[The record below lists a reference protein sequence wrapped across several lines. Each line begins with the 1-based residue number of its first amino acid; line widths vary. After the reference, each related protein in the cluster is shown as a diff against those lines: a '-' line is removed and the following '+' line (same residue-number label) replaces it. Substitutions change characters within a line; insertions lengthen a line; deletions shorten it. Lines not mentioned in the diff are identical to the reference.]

1 MKNMVQNVEAILKEV
16 KNNGYDDVQFLFEN
30 TAGQGS
36 EIGST
41 LEELSYF
48 RTNYLHDLPVK
59 FCLDTAHCRGG
70 GIDLHKRGQ
79 FVTEFAEQVGLE
91 QLYSIHLNDA
101 KVPLWAHLDRHASLG
116 YGFIGWPVLV
126 PIIQWAATND
136 RHLYIETPKDELRSQ
151 EIDRVRQIAE
161 GDVEWVQAV
170 HEANYCSDSLKKFI
184 DHAEQER
191 LF

>member
-1 MKNMVQNVEAILKEV
+1 MTHMAHNVEAILHEISA
-16 KNNGYDDVQFLFEN
+16 NGYDDVQFLFEN

-48 RTNYLHDLPVK
+48 RQHYLHDLPVK

-70 GIDLHKRGQ
+70 GIDLHQRERV
-79 FVTEFAEQVGLE
+79 VTEFAQHIGLE

-101 KVPLWAHLDRHASLG
+101 KVPLGAHLDRHASLG
-116 YGFIGWPVLV
+116 CGFVGRFVLA
-126 PIIQWAATND
+126 PIIQWAATHE
-136 RHLYIETPKDELRSQ
+136 RPLFIETPNEELRSQ
-151 EIDRVRQIAE
+151 EITRVRQIAA
-161 GDVEWVQAV
+161 GDLSRIQAV
-170 HEANYCSDSLKKFI
+170 HDADYCSDCLKKFATHT
-184 DHAEQER
+184 DQAG